1 MDTQVEVTIEAPKI
15 DETNENL
22 YRFKLTQPAG
32 NPLVFQSTCT
42 YSVNSEQ
49 GEQML
54 TIPCKDDLK
63 YLSGVFSKLKATFLE
78 KHEEWFE
85 HKFTSTVLDDLFKN
99 FLHPNITE
107 NCIDLKVTV
116 HPSVLDRLRDSSG
129 NENEFCRVV
138 PKFVFY
144 EIVLNV
150 ENNKMN
156 CRVILDEYVLP
167 AVEDLGLEPVIE
179 EDEEDE
185 SPQENEKE
193 SHQEPELTQTNMKET
208 HADADISL
216 QQDTSVV
223 DKRNMME
230 SQPNIEEKSN
240 ELEELHVDTSNLDE
254 SEIKVNVEDYLIIYK
269 YILGQI
275 KENKI
280 REIEKICSNK
290 GIEME
295 MIEYEEI
302 FNDSEEE
309 YLSSDTN
316 SENSDDETSFN

>member
-1 MDTQVEVTIEAPKI
+1 MDTPVQVTIEAPKI

-22 YRFKLTQPAG
+22 YRFKLTQSAG
-32 NPLVFQSTCT
+32 NPLFFQSACT
-42 YSVNSEQ
+42 YTVNSDQ

-54 TIPCKDDLK
+54 TIPSKDDLK
-63 YLSGVFSKLKATFLE
+63 YLSGVFTKLKVTFLE

-85 HKFTSTVLDDLFKN
+85 HKFTSTVLDDLFKI
-99 FLHPNITE
+99 FLHPNIAE
-107 NCIDLKVTV
+107 NCIDLRVTLQ
-116 HPSVLDRLRDSSG
+116 PSVLAKLRDSSD
-129 NENEFCRVV
+129 NENKFCRII

-156 CRVILDEYVLP
+156 CSVVLDEYVLP
-167 AVEDLGLEPVIE
+167 AAEDLVLEPVMG
-179 EDEEDE
+179 EDE
-185 SPQENEKE
+185 
-193 SHQEPELTQTNMKET
+193 EPELTQTNMEET
-208 HADADISL
+208 NADADPPL
-216 QQDTSVV
+216 QPDTSVV
-223 DKRNMME
+223 DKRNLME
-230 SQPNIEEKSN
+230 SQPNIEEKTN

-302 FNDSEEE
+302 FDDSEEE

-316 SENSDDETSFN
+316 SEISDD